1 MSTEEDL
8 RLEEER
14 EEAGN
19 SLGPAPVLPVVR
31 GLARSESMAAGSNVI
46 IAVFVVLAACYFAKL
61 VFVILAVSILL
72 AFILAPLVELLE
84 RFHVPRPLGAL
95 FAVCLLGAALY
106 GVGAYGYSKAQ
117 DFVDD
122 FPKYK
127 EKIQATVGKIQE
139 QAEKVQKT
147 AQDIT
152 TRPSQQPQQPDLSQT
167 QPTGKGRRGQ
177 AQQQQ
182 PQQPPPVQTVRVE
195 QASNWTDTLTKGA
208 GSVTEVI
215 LAIGFIPFLVYF
227 MLSWQEHVRANTV
240 MLFRMENRNT
250 AYVTLGAIS
259 RMIRTFI
266 VGNVLIG
273 IFMSVIAMI
282 VFGVLHLPY
291 FYFIAFISGFLS
303 LIPYLGVVL
312 AIVPP
317 ILAGLGQIHTSDA
330 IIIVATVV
338 SLHIF
343 AMNVLYPKFVG
354 GRVELNPLAVTLA
367 LLVWGWLWGAMG
379 LILAVPIT
387 AAMKIIFDHIE
398 ELRPWGAWLGE

>member
-1 MSTEEDL
+1 MSAEDVH
-8 RLEEER
+8 LEERDEQDKP
-14 EEAGN
+14 
-19 SLGPAPVLPVVR
+19 PAETLPILPAMR
-31 GLARSESMAAGSNVI
+31 GIERSESTAAGSNVV

-61 VFVILAVSILL
+61 LFVVLMVSILL
-72 AFILAPLVELLE
+72 AFMLAPLVDVLE
-84 RFHVPRPLGAL
+84 RVHVPRPLGAL
-95 FAVCLLGAALY
+95 FAVCLLGAAVY
-106 GVGAYGYSKAQ
+106 GMAAYGYSKAE

-127 EKIQATVGKIQE
+127 EKIQGTVSRIQE
-139 QAEKVQKT
+139 KAEHIQKT

-152 TRPSQQPQQPDLSQT
+152 RPQATQT
-167 QPTGKGRRGQ
+167 QPEQQPPQQGRGRRGQ
-177 AQQQQ
+177 AQQQPQ
-182 PQQPPPVQTVRVE
+182 PPPPVQTVRVE
-195 QASNWTDTLTKGA
+195 QSSNWFDTVTAGA

-215 LAIGFIPFLVYF
+215 LAIGFIPFIVYF

-240 MLFRMENRNT
+240 MLFDMKNRNT

-259 RMIRTFI
+259 RMIRSFI
-266 VGNVLIG
+266 VGNALIG
-273 IFMSVIAMI
+273 VFISLLAMI

-312 AIVPP
+312 AILPP
-317 ILAGLGQIHTSDA
+317 IMAGLGQMHTSDA
-330 IIIVATVV
+330 AIIVITVV
-338 SLHIF
+338 ALHVF

-354 GRVELNPLAVTLA
+354 SRVELNPLAVTLS

-387 AAMKIIFDHIE
+387 AAMKIVFDHIDT
-398 ELRPWGAWLGE
+398 LRPYGAWLGE

>member
-1 MSTEEDL
+1 MSPEEVHL
-8 RLEEER
+8 EER
-14 EEAGN
+14 EEEQK
-19 SLGPAPVLPVVR
+19 PASIPVPVLPAMR
-31 GLARSESMAAGSNVI
+31 DMERAESTSATSNAI
-46 IAVFVVLAACYFAKL
+46 IAIFVVLAACYFAKI
-61 VFVILAVSILL
+61 VFVVLMVAILL
-72 AFILAPLVELLE
+72 AFILAPIVDLLQSV
-84 RFHVPRPLGAL
+84 RVPRPLGAM
-95 FAVCLLGAALY
+95 FAVCILGAAVY
-106 GVGAYGYSKAQ
+106 GVGAYGYSKAE
-117 DFVDD
+117 DFVND

-127 EKIQATVGKIQE
+127 EKIQGTIGRIQE
-139 QAEKVQKT
+139 KAEHIQRT
-147 AQDIT
+147 AQDVI
-152 TRPSQQPQQPDLSQT
+152 PQRAP
-167 QPTGKGRRGQ
+167 
-177 AQQQQ
+177 QQQQ
-182 PQQPPPVQTVRVE
+182 PQQPEQQSKPARRGQPPQQTQPQQLQVQTVRVE
-195 QASNWTDTLTKGA
+195 QSSNWFDTLTAGA

-240 MLFRMENRNT
+240 MLFEMKNRNT

-259 RMIRTFI
+259 RMIRSFI

-273 IFMSVIAMI
+273 LFMSGVAMI
-282 VFGVLHLPY
+282 VFGLLHLPY

-317 ILAGLGQIHTSDA
+317 LLAGIGQMHTSDA
-330 IIIVATVV
+330 VIIVVTVI

-354 GRVELNPLAVTLA
+354 SRVELNPLAVTVS

-398 ELRPWGAWLGE
+398 SMRPYGAWLGE

>member
-1 MSTEEDL
+1 MSAEDVH
-8 RLEEER
+8 LEER
-14 EEAGN
+14 DEEAKP
-19 SLGPAPVLPVVR
+19 PAESAPILPGMPDLKR
-31 GLARSESMAAGSNVI
+31 AGSTAAGSNVI

-61 VFVILAVSILL
+61 LFVVLMVAVLL
-72 AFILAPLVELLE
+72 AFMLAPLVDLLE
-84 RFHVPRPLGAL
+84 RVHVPRPLGAL
-95 FAVCLLGAALY
+95 FAVCLLGASVY
-106 GVGAYGYSKAQ
+106 GMGAYGYSKAQ

-127 EKIQATVGKIQE
+127 EKIQGTVSRIQE
-139 QAEKVQKT
+139 KAEHIQKT

-152 TRPSQQPQQPDLSQT
+152 QRPQPQAVPPDAQQSQQPAR
-167 QPTGKGRRGQ
+167 GKRGQ
-177 AQQQQ
+177 AQQPA

-195 QASNWTDTLTKGA
+195 QSSNWFDTVTAGA
-208 GSVTEVI
+208 GSLTEVI

-240 MLFRMENRNT
+240 MLFDMKNRNT

-259 RMIRTFI
+259 RMIRSFI

-273 IFMSVIAMI
+273 LFISVLAMI

-312 AIVPP
+312 AMLPP
-317 ILAGLGQIHTSDA
+317 ILAGLGQMHTSDA
-330 IIIVATVV
+330 VIIVVTVAA
-338 SLHIF
+338 LHIF

-354 GRVELNPLAVTLA
+354 SRVELNPLAVTLA
-367 LLVWGWLWGAMG
+367 LLIWGWLWGAMG

-387 AAMKIIFDHIE
+387 AAMKIVFDHIDT
-398 ELRPWGAWLGE
+398 LRPYGAWLGE